1 MGPGHGAVLWAG
13 GHRAAH
19 LPRQG
24 HPRRV
29 STLPFTH
36 CIYHGQSSSYIST
49 PSLLPHI
56 YIHPTALYP
65 SWYALYPSSSPPSLL
80 TSFPPSLPLHRF
92 SDGESW
98 TYNPDAVE
106 VLEGLAVLPPRP
118 DFHPGQRV
126 SVEAD
131 LERLR
136 QQVTHCIH
144 TLDEVDGNTIAGAH
158 MMHSIQES
166 AG

>member
-1 MGPGHGAVLWAG
+1 MSPLTHI
-13 GHRAAH
+13 
-19 LPRQG
+19 
-24 HPRRV
+24 V
-29 STLPFTH
+29 SILL
-36 CIYHGQSSSYIST
+36 S
-49 PSLLPHI
+49 PS
-56 YIHPTALYP
+56 
-65 SWYALYPSSSPPSLL
+65 
-80 TSFPPSLPLHRF
+80 PLHRF

-136 QQVTHCIH
+136 QQVTNCSH
-144 TLDEVDGNTIAGAH
+144 TLDEVDGYPYAH
-158 MMHSIQES
+158 ASMTHSVQES